1 MTLRYAPAASRNRP
15 HILEVLRR
23 VLPERGL
30 VLEIASGTGEHVTW
44 FAPSFPGLRWQPS
57 DPDPLARS
65 SVQAWIDQTGAE
77 AVLPPLDLDVT
88 APWPPL
94 PRPPAAIL
102 CINMLHIA
110 PWGACQG
117 LMAGAGGGLAPG
129 GLLYLY
135 GPFRV
140 GGAMSDS
147 NVRFDNALRAR
158 DPTWGVRDLEA
169 VTAEAEARGLALE
182 QTVEMP
188 ANNLS
193 VIFRRG

>member
-1 MTLRYAPAASRNRP
+1 MECKRAPAAARNRP
-15 HILEVLRR
+15 YILEVLRR

-44 FAPSFPGLRWQPS
+44 FAPRLPGLRWQPS
-57 DPDPLARS
+57 DPDPGARA
-65 SVQAWIDQTGAE
+65 SVRAWIERSGAE
-77 AVLPPLDLDVT
+77 AVSPPLDLDVT

-94 PRPPAAIL
+94 PEPPAAIL
-102 CINMLHIA
+102 CINMIHIS
-110 PWGACQG
+110 PWRACQE
-117 LMAGAGGGLAPG
+117 LMAGAGRSLSPG

-140 GGAMSDS
+140 GGWLIDS

-158 DPTWGVRDLEA
+158 DPAWGVRDLEA
-169 VTAEAEARGLALE
+169 VVAEAEASGLRLE
-182 QTVEMP
+182 QTVAMP

-193 VIFRRG
+193 AIFRRR